1 MMIVLSRLAAAFA
14 RVVGVLLLS
23 TGWLSTITPAAA
35 ERLVT
40 TISTSRV
47 LIGSTYTGAELV
59 LFGAIER
66 DGRTVSRSG
75 GYDIAISVQGPR
87 QPVVVREKDRVGF
100 IWVNQ
105 DQRKYPDVPGYYA
118 LITSRPIEEITS
130 DVLQARFRLGMQQVV
145 PITGGRAGHDGE
157 QDEAFRAA
165 LLRLRVNAGLFS
177 EVPRG
182 VSFLS
187 TNLFRTAITLPAT
200 APLGPYEVT
209 VHLFADGT
217 PLASET
223 TPFELQKVG
232 FEATIAGAAHSRPLL
247 YGLSAAALAL
257 ACGWLASV
265 AFRRD

>member
-1 MMIVLSRLAAAFA
+1 MIRIVRLLPAAVRLL
-14 RVVGVLLLS
+14 RVVAVTAACGATS
-23 TGWLSTITPAAA
+23 APALA

-75 GYDIAISVQGPR
+75 TYDIAISVQGPR

-145 PITGGRAGHDGE
+145 PVTGGRGAQDSAH
-157 QDEAFRAA
+157 DEAFRSA
-165 LLRLRVNAGLFS
+165 LLRLRVSAGLFS

-232 FEATIAGAAHSRPLL
+232 FEATVAGAAHNRPLL